1 MTLIEIFADDYRIP
15 HGSESWQRRS
25 ERARALPF
33 GPIPGLGGTVRWQIV
48 ADRGLGSGR
57 ADYYSRFSAVT
68 RII

>member
-1 MTLIEIFADDYRIP
+1 MTLIESLPTTLGFLTEANP
-15 HGSESWQRRS
+15 GSGAAG
-25 ERARALPF
+25 ERGTSF

-48 ADRGLGSGR
+48 ADRGLGSGQ